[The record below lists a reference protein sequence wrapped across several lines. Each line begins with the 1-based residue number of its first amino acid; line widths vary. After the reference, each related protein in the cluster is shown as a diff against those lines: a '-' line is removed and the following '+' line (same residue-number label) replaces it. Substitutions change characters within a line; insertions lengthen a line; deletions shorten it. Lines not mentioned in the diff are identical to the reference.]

1 MSVSSVSPDTGTPRA
16 KHAITDVYDERRRT
30 FLVQYPIWVVV
41 LLGLAG
47 VLAFALTGF
56 LGYQD
61 GFKNDSPEVYYVF
74 KEGWPLFLWF
84 CALIMALEISILRNP
99 KLRGLLT
106 AALLT
111 TLISMVIVGIIY
123 FYRVDFFKL
132 IQDFLRNVLN
142 LRFLIENFRGGKYLY
157 ALINFGMI
165 AIFWVDTVR
174 RWIRSGQGKPINS
187 RVDIGLGGTKTT
199 AGPIDKPTFQELI
212 SGDLIAGAAL
222 VALLALVFRSDILTA
237 FSNLLSINVPV
248 NNCATVWP
256 FGACTSPGG
265 TLSDPPTLTFIDTI
279 QALIYLPLGLLILAI
294 SAVLSGFGA
303 VGGVDEQAIGQTDIK
318 PATDESSTESVS
330 EQVSLTVINTLR
342 SALNRRLR
350 IALDNML
357 YSLRNAVWPVLIL
370 IAVIAVAS
378 SAKFTR
384 LYLHLQ
390 SDINTCPTACK
401 LTLDF
406 YGWPYQYV
414 IYAALFGILAVVTIV
429 LAMTLLVFRL
439 RVAENT
445 FRFLGLIGFII
456 LLTFWI
462 FSLALSGFNGLLK
475 LTGASGREP
484 FPPFGVATMISLAA
498 LLIWG
503 AIVLFRRMRTRPIS

>member
-1 MSVSSVSPDTGTPRA
+1 MSSVSPDSGATRTGY
-16 KHAITDVYDERRRT
+16 AITDVYDERRRT

-47 VLAFALTGF
+47 VLAFALVGF

-61 GFKNDSPEVYYVF
+61 GFKNDSAGVYFVF

-99 KLRGLLT
+99 RLRGQLVATLIV
-106 AALLT
+106 

-123 FYRVDFFKL
+123 FYRVN
-132 IQDFLRNVLN
+132 FLQLLQNLLQSINIRVL
-142 LRFLIENFRGGKYLY
+142 LENIRGGKFLY
-157 ALINFGMI
+157 AFINFAMI
-165 AIFWVDTVR
+165 IVFWIDTIR
-174 RWIRSGQGKPINS
+174 RWIRSSQGKPVNS
-187 RVDIGLGGTKTT
+187 RVDIGLGGTKTS
-199 AGPIDKPTFQELI
+199 AGPADNPTLQELI

-222 VALLALVFRSDILTA
+222 VALLALVFRSDVLTA
-237 FSNLLSINVPV
+237 FSSVLGINVPV
-248 NNCATVWP
+248 DNCATVWP

-265 TLSDPPTLTFIDTI
+265 GLANPPTLTFIDTI
-279 QALIYLPLGLLILAI
+279 QALIYLPLGLLILAL
-294 SAVLSGFGA
+294 SAMLSGFGA
-303 VGGVDEQAIGQTDIK
+303 VGGVNEQTIGQTDIK
-318 PATDESSTESVS
+318 PVTDESSTESVS

-350 IALDNML
+350 LALDNML
-357 YSLRNAVWPVLIL
+357 YSLRNAVWPILIL
-370 IAVIAVAS
+370 IGVIAVAS

-390 SDINTCPTACK
+390 SDMITCPTACK
-401 LTLDF
+401 PTLDSF
-406 YGWPYQYV
+406 GWPYQYV
-414 IYAALFGILAVVTIV
+414 IYAGLFGILAVVAIV
-429 LAMTLLVFRL
+429 LAVTILVFRI

-445 FRFLGLIGFII
+445 FRFLGLIGFIL

-475 LTGASGREP
+475 LTGATQREP
-484 FPPFGVATMISLAA
+484 FPPFGVATIISLAA
-498 LLIWG
+498 LIIWG
-503 AIVLFRRMRTRPIS
+503 AIALIRRMRNRPVVVS

>member
-1 MSVSSVSPDTGTPRA
+1 MSSVSPESGAPRTRG
-16 KHAITDVYDERRRT
+16 AITDVYDESRRT

-47 VLAFALTGF
+47 VVAFAMVGF
-56 LGYQD
+56 LGFQD
-61 GFKNDSPEVYYVF
+61 GFQNDSSVVYEVF
-74 KEGWPLFLWF
+74 KQGWPLFLWF

-99 KLRGLLT
+99 KLRGQLV
-106 AALLT
+106 AALVV

-123 FYRVDFFKL
+123 FYRVNFLQL
-132 IQDFLRNVLN
+132 IQDILQSVNIRVL
-142 LRFLIENFRGGKYLY
+142 LENIRGGKFLY
-157 ALINFGMI
+157 AFINFAMI
-165 AIFWVDTVR
+165 AVFWADTIR
-174 RWIRSGQGKPINS
+174 RWIRSAQGKPVNS

-199 AGPIDKPTFQELI
+199 TGPADNPTLPELI

-222 VALLALVFRSDILTA
+222 VALLALVFRSEVLTA

-248 NNCATVWP
+248 DNCATVWP
-256 FGACTSPGG
+256 FGACTPPGG
-265 TLSDPPTLTFIDTI
+265 GLANPPTLTFIDTI
-279 QALIYLPLGLLILAI
+279 QALIYLPLGLLILAL
-294 SAVLSGFGA
+294 SAMLSGFGA
-303 VGGVDEQAIGQTDIK
+303 VGGVTEQTIGQTDIK
-318 PATDESSTESVS
+318 PVTDESSTESVS

-370 IAVIAVAS
+370 IGVIAVAS

-390 SDINTCPTACK
+390 SDMNSCKVACK
-401 LTLDF
+401 ATLDF
-406 YGWPYQYV
+406 YGWPYQYI
-414 IYAALFGILAVVTIV
+414 IYAGLFGILAVVTIV
-429 LAMTLLVFRL
+429 LAMTILVFRI

-445 FRFLGLIGFII
+445 IRFLGLIGFIL

-475 LTGASGREP
+475 LTGASQREP
-484 FPPFGVATMISLAA
+484 FPPFGVATIISLAA
-498 LLIWG
+498 LIIWG
-503 AIVLFRRMRTRPIS
+503 AIALIRRMRSRSAAAS